1 MTQTETQTPETQ
13 SPVGLDVT
21 DARAQLESFGAA
33 YRYDV
38 GYMKTM
44 LDGSPGAF
52 QAFVAG
58 QAMSTYRKAL
68 PLDAHYVARVAT
80 MQGEDCGPCT
90 QLNLRRAVEEGVDR
104 EMLRTLLEE
113 PAALPEPLRDVAD
126 HCRAVVE
133 GGLDDPE
140 RAARLRWNYGD
151 EGFAELAVCIAGSRI
166 YPTAKRALLQAG
178 VCERSTVDF

>member
-1 MTQTETQTPETQ
+1 MTQTETTAQTEAQT
-13 SPVGLDVT
+13 GLDVAQ
-21 DARAQLESFGAA
+21 ARVQLESFGAA
-33 YRYDV
+33 YQYDV

-58 QAMSTYRKAL
+58 QAMSAYRKAL
-68 PLDAHYVARVAT
+68 PLDAHYVARIAT

-90 QLNLRRAVEEGVDR
+90 QLNLRMAVEEGVDR
-104 EMLRTLLEE
+104 EMLRALLDA
-113 PAALPEPLRDVAD
+113 PSGLPEPLRDVAD

-140 RAARLRWNYGD
+140 RAARLRWNYGE

-166 YPTAKRALLQAG
+166 YPTAKRALLEAG
-178 VCERSTVDF
+178 TCERLTVDF